1 MIKNKIKLRFIYDPE
16 TRMVSDCNLTDLSVR
31 FASFVEIPEV
41 TAVIRDMNGFSEK
54 RLKDYLETG
63 TPLNKEFVSRLDGK
77 TYVADIKKREDKK
90 LEFTLIEKQPV
101 WAARRS
107 IYVAAIT
114 IVVAIVLVCILV
126 MLALR
131 SDMKKKKTA
140 ETQITIR
147 NLSDQIDDTI
157 STKFNSW
164 FNELKVISSLVSKYN
179 VVEGNEDAIDAT
191 IDDIRKGLSFADVGI
206 LLETGDIYF
215 RKGVSYSIFYEN
227 FAKELVVER
236 NAAINLIEIN
246 GSEMM
251 VFGIPIESSCNTGTV
266 KISAIC
272 GFARP
277 TSVNNLLSVKF
288 FDGNG
293 VTALYRDDG
302 FSLATSDNASKPK
315 NEDNFNFFSYLESQK
330 SEEEFK
336 QIEKDYL
343 TGNSGLTS
351 IVFSDNDY
359 YVYYSKIHFSPTG
372 YNVSDVWHLVIYVSE
387 AVVFSNVNSIIK
399 AVLTTLIAVFVFI
412 IVVSIM
418 LVGMFIVKRDNDIIM
433 KKQLAANKLLENA
446 ADSAV
451 EASHAKTVFLS
462 NMSHDIRTPIN
473 GIICMTEIAKK
484 HTDDEEKVRDCLSKI
499 EGASSHLLSLVND
512 VLDMRRIESGKAE
525 IISEP
530 MNVTTAADECCSIV
544 YGQLAERNV
553 GFEFVK
559 TNIVH
564 PDVLGDKLHL
574 KQILINIL
582 GNAVKF
588 TPDGGKITFTVE
600 ELSFENDEAVYSFTV
615 KDTGCGMSEEFLN
628 VVFQPFSQEN
638 NTERTH
644 YNGTGLGLSI
654 SDQLARLMGGNIAV
668 SSKLN
673 EGSEFVVKL
682 PFKINVE
689 KVPESAEKPA
699 DGEIKSFKGVK
710 VLLVEDNELNSELEK
725 VLLSEKGMVVET
737 AENGLKALEAFM
749 ASSEYYY
756 DCILMDVMMPE
767 MDGITATLRI
777 RSSDRKDAKT
787 IPIIAITA
795 NAFEFDIRRTTDAGM
810 NAHISKPFY
819 VEEVLKVLGRL
830 LVKKQN

>member
-1 MIKNKIKLRFIYDPE
+1 M
-16 TRMVSDCNLTDLSVR
+16 
-31 FASFVEIPEV
+31 
-41 TAVIRDMNGFSEK
+41 
-54 RLKDYLETG
+54 
-63 TPLNKEFVSRLDGK
+63 
-77 TYVADIKKREDKK
+77 
-90 LEFTLIEKQPV
+90 
-101 WAARRS
+101 
-107 IYVAAIT
+107 
-114 IVVAIVLVCILV
+114 
-126 MLALR
+126 
-131 SDMKKKKTA
+131 
-140 ETQITIR
+140 
-147 NLSDQIDDTI
+147 
-157 STKFNSW
+157 
-164 FNELKVISSLVSKYN
+164 
-179 VVEGNEDAIDAT
+179 
-191 IDDIRKGLSFADVGI
+191 
-206 LLETGDIYF
+206 
-215 RKGVSYSIFYEN
+215 
-227 FAKELVVER
+227 
-236 NAAINLIEIN
+236 
-246 GSEMM
+246 
-251 VFGIPIESSCNTGTV
+251 
-266 KISAIC
+266 
-272 GFARP
+272 
-277 TSVNNLLSVKF
+277 
-288 FDGNG
+288 
-293 VTALYRDDG
+293 
-302 FSLATSDNASKPK
+302 
-315 NEDNFNFFSYLESQK
+315 
-330 SEEEFK
+330 
-336 QIEKDYL
+336 
-343 TGNSGLTS
+343 
-351 IVFSDNDY
+351 
-359 YVYYSKIHFSPTG
+359 
-372 YNVSDVWHLVIYVSE
+372 SDVWHLAIYVPE

-412 IVVSIM
+412 IAVSIM
-418 LVGMFIVKRDNDIIM
+418 LVGMFIIKRDNDIIM

-512 VLDMRRIESGKAE
+512 VLDMRRIESGKTE

-654 SDQLARLMGGNIAV
+654 SDQLVRLMGGNIAV

-689 KVPESAEKPA
+689 KVPGSAEKPT
-699 DGEIKSFKGVK
+699 DRKIKSFKGVK